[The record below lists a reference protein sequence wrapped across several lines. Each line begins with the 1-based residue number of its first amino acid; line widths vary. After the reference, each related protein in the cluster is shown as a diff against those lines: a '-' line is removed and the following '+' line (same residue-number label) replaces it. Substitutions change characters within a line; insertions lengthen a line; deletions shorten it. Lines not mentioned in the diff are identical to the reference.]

1 MELPIYRDKD
11 GYILKIQVKTG
22 SKKNGVEGIENDVL
36 KIKLKSQPV
45 DGLANIELL
54 EILAELLGVPK
65 SKIEIT
71 KGAFCKYKIIKI
83 KELPK

>member
-11 GYILKIQVKTG
+11 GYKLKIQVKTG

-45 DGLANIELL
+45 DGLANRELL
-54 EILAELLGVPK
+54 EILSELLGVPK
-65 SKIEIT
+65 SKIEIA
-71 KGAFCKYKIIKI
+71 KGVCCKYKIIKI
-83 KELPK
+83 KELPE